1 MNCTVPTVPGLGC
14 LQRLT
19 LGPHRGPQLLDV
31 LLLVLYLLQRLV
43 QVGLELL
50 LSLLGLLDP
59 LLEGL
64 E

>member
-1 MNCTVPTVPGLGC
+1 M
-14 LQRLT
+14 
-19 LGPHRGPQLLDV
+19 

-64 E
+64 VVDVNYLF